1 MAGDRKSRGV
11 IPLGFPCVL
20 LFSFVPLF
28 FGFSAFWTLFFSLFR
43 FFALPNQKIKNQ
55 NPLFF
60 SFFLFPF
67 FAECFFNFSLTFLTS
82 RFDFGA

>member
-11 IPLGFPCVL
+11 IPLGFPCL
-20 LFSFVPLF
+20 L
-28 FGFSAFWTLFFSLFR
+28 GSLFLA
-43 FFALPNQKIKNQ
+43 FQTLALPNQKIKNQ

-67 FAECFFNFSLTFLTS
+67 FAECFFNFSLTFLAT

>member
-11 IPLGFPCVL
+11 IPLGFL
-20 LFSFVPLF
+20 LSFPP
-28 FGFSAFWTLFFSLFR
+28 FFSLSIFR
-43 FFALPNQKIKNQ
+43 LFALPNQKIKNQ

-67 FAECFFNFSLTFLTS
+67 FAECFFNFSLTFLAA